1 MSTFQWFLKISGT
14 DDNKVIAIPKRSLN
28 EDSIRKFKHKLQN
41 TNWQNVLNQQ
51 NTSNAYN
58 FFLIKFCL
66 YNKTYPSTEHK
77 IKQKFLLSPWIMEET
92 ALSWIMEETAL
103 SWITEE
109 TALSSKKKQGL
120 YVKNPKTEQLQ
131 KTL

>member
-28 EDSIRKFKHKLQN
+28 EDSIRKFKYKLQN

-77 IKQKFLLSPWIMEET
+77 IKQKFLLSPWIMEEA

-103 SWITEE
+103 S
-109 TALSSKKKQGL
+109 SKKKQSL
-120 YVKNPKTEQLQ
+120 YVKNPKQNNYKKLFESV
-131 KTL
+131 KCKS